1 MVRVREE
8 NGMILTELIV
18 AMAVLALLMA
28 GFAVALGA
36 YSAINHFYM
45 CKQRCIAAAQAQLDS
60 ISVTGKALDEE
71 EFKKLWPKVELSIG
85 KSQGIGQWQ
94 GLTLVNVTTEAK
106 ACGRTVN
113 VELSR
118 YMSSSLEK

>member
-18 AMAVLALLMA
+18 AMSVLALLMA
-28 GFAVALGA
+28 GFATALGA
-36 YSAINHFYM
+36 YGAINHFYM

-71 EFKKLWPKVELSIG
+71 EFKKLWPKVELSIE
-85 KSQGIGQWQ
+85 KSQGTGQWQ
-94 GLTLVNVTTEAK
+94 SLTLVTVRTEAK
-106 ACGRTVN
+106 TCGRTVT

-118 YMSSSLEK
+118 YISGSPEK